1 MMFRF
6 LFHVCFLN
14 LNLNLNI
21 KADIMLF
28 RFLVSCSSCFRSHR
42 NYKFGVAMK
51 TETLILIEVPYY

>member
-28 RFLVSCSSCFRSHR
+28 RSWCFRSHR
-42 NYKFGVAMK
+42 DYKFVVAMK